1 MYKHATTSFGSS
13 VQRVALLLALACQS
27 RYADAQEPAARD
39 IITFEDLAY
48 RQADTAA
55 VRLYGQYAARGI
67 TFHGPY
73 VVDVRRRFHTMS
85 PGSPTHAIVL
95 CLDVGCKSVPFEM
108 AFAPS
113 QSQVSVRVGL
123 TRPSSVPV
131 NVVIAGLDDG
141 ANIVDKQSYTL
152 AGNPTTQGTLVQ
164 LRPTKNRIARVVIS
178 NAQGANLILDDIAY
192 SRIAVPDPGVA
203 KARADSIAKADS
215 VRRAQAD
222 SVRRAQADSSLRA
235 HKDSIAT
242 ANSIHKAKADSIAKA
257 LGDSIAK
264 ALGDSIVQD
273 STRDAQLKEDA
284 TRTAQS
290 KIDERN
296 WWMKAVALAMAILGV
311 AWAVWRAT
319 TTPTDPPPLPP
330 PAVGVFL
337 GTKGLD
343 HQLVEYHEAR
353 SLDLDLRLSVRHS
366 PVRVEDDS

>member
-222 SVRRAQADSSLRA
+222 SSLRA

-242 ANSIHKAKADSIAKA
+242 ADSIHKAKA
-257 LGDSIAK
+257 DSIAK

>member
-222 SVRRAQADSSLRA
+222 SSLRA

-242 ANSIHKAKADSIAKA
+242 ANSIHKAKA
-257 LGDSIAK
+257 DSIAK